1 MDKQDLLHQTRSRQ
15 ERFQSQS
22 SASDG
27 MNAGSCWRSQWL
39 SSNARKRSHAHLRQ
53 PKRVHLHWALTEGQ
67 GQRAVFFVFE
77 GEIRE
82 KGVKDKGRPTF
93 YSTTIQGLGKGLAG
107 RGWQAGVVTGS
118 G

>member
-1 MDKQDLLHQTRSRQ
+1 
-15 ERFQSQS
+15 
-22 SASDG
+22 
-27 MNAGSCWRSQWL
+27 
-39 SSNARKRSHAHLRQ
+39 
-53 PKRVHLHWALTEGQ
+53 
-67 GQRAVFFVFE
+67 VFE
-77 GEIRE
+77 GEVRE